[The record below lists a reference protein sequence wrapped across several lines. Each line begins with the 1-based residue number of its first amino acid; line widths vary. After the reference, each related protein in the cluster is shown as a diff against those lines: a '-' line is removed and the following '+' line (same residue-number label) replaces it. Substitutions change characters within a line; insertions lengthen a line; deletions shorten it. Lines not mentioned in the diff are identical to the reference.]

1 MSIRS
6 SSAVNGVLPCLAG
19 CAEPTSRIVPG
30 GGPAGQFSG
39 SSNTPLATERS
50 INFQDIDP
58 GGLVFR
64 AWSAIMIS
72 ACLSNRTISPPFA
85 YGTH

>member
-19 CAEPTSRIVPG
+19 CADPTSRIVPR

-39 SSNTPLATERS
+39 FSNSPIATELS
-50 INFQDIDP
+50 INFQDTDP
-58 GGLVFR
+58 GGLFFR